1 MLTLNQISE
10 AAKIAANEYP
20 ITRIDLFGSY
30 ANGTNTNESD
40 VDLLVEFETEG
51 VSLLVLSGLKL
62 RLEEILNTPVDIV
75 HSPVPEGSLLE
86 IEKVVPLYAA

>member
-51 VSLLVLSGLKL
+51 VPLLVLSGLKL